1 MCTFPPVALAVA
13 LACTGSGA
21 GAMAVAAALAAPPPA
36 RPSSSSFPLE
46 PPHQHRHEASLP
58 LVHASLHDVRGHSG
72 DAQPQQM
79 ATAATP
85 PQGRVLPAEHATPRR
100 STASYVAEHWQ
111 LMLLLAFNLV
121 MMDMNTIFTSFL
133 LVQTSAG
140 CVPVCICVHC
150 AYLCVSVC
158 TVHIC
163 AYCAY
168 LRICA
173 YLCYNPVNTSYS
185 STCTTQ

>member
-1 MCTFPPVALAVA
+1 MLQRAFGDSPPPALHAR
-13 LACTGSGA
+13 
-21 GAMAVAAALAAPPPA
+21 AATSSLPPPA
-36 RPSSSSFPLE
+36 RPSSSPFPLE
-46 PPHQHRHEASLP
+46 PPHQHRHDEPSQE
-58 LVHASLHDVRGHSG
+58 V
-72 DAQPQQM
+72 

-140 CVPVCICVHC
+140 CV
-150 AYLCVSVC
+150 SV
-158 TVHIC
+158 
-163 AYCAY
+163 
-168 LRICA
+168 L
-173 YLCYNPVNTSYS
+173 
-185 STCTTQ
+185 